1 MIANPIAAS
10 AAATV
15 KINRVKTCQAK
26 SPRKIENA
34 TKFIL
39 TASNINSILIKI
51 TIIFFLLRNI
61 PIIPI
66 EKITA
71 PKVK

>member
-1 MIANPIAAS
+1 MIAKPIAAS

-15 KINRVKTCQAK
+15 KINKVKTCPDK
-26 SPRKIENA
+26 SFNYIENE

-39 TASNINSILIKI
+39 TANKISSILIKI
-51 TIIFFLLRNI
+51 TIIFFPFKKIPTI
-61 PIIPI
+61 PIV
-66 EKITA
+66 KIIA